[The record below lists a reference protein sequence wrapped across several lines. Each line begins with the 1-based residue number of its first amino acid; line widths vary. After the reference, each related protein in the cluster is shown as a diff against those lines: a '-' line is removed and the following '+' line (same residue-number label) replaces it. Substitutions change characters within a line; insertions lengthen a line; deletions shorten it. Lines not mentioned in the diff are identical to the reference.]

1 MDVLHF
7 VIFVVS
13 CIVFLLLLNL
23 TMHTQMHLDC
33 KNINETE
40 QEQGHVLCSIA
51 VFVQLNDFLPYSLFI
66 MRNSLLPH
74 SSHGLNWVILI
85 DSILKFINHSSQLFG
100 YLQLNDHIP
109 YIALLSFSSKKKKMH
124 CFLYATNQFISGAT
138 SQISS
143 FFRSSSTS
151 SEQNLL

>member
-109 YIALLSFSSKKKKMH
+109 YIALLSFSSKKKKCIAFFMLQINLLAVQLLK
-124 CFLYATNQFISGAT
+124 FLV
-138 SQISS
+138 

-151 SEQNLL
+151 SDQNLL